1 MKCNRMQVKKLSTNN
16 DQDIYQKPVFHAI
29 FGLFK
34 FFFDVLLNPLNA
46 NFALIQKP
54 VN

>member
-16 DQDIYQKPVFHAI
+16 DQDIYQKPC
-29 FGLFK
+29 LN